1 MTPKV
6 TTLDNGLRVISEE
19 IPYLETASVGVWVD
33 AGARCE
39 QPEINGISHLLE
51 HMAFK
56 GTQIRSAR
64 DIAEEIEAVGGHLNA
79 YTSRE
84 QTAYFAK
91 VLKEDT
97 PLALDILADILQNPA
112 FDKDELERE
121 QTVVV
126 QEIGQAH
133 DTPDDIIFDYF
144 QDIAFPD
151 QPLGRPVL
159 GTSENVQSFTRDN
172 LSAYMDQHYTPG
184 RMVVSAAGNVDHDQI
199 VELTNKTFLRS
210 TSTEDNSNEGANYV
224 GGHFYQS
231 RDLEQVHLLIGFN
244 GLSYKDP
251 DYYALQV
258 FSTLLGGGMSSR
270 LFQKVREER
279 GLAYSIYS
287 FSTSYVDSGLFGIYA
302 GTSAESTCELIETVC
317 NELLDVVENIG
328 ATETARARAQLKSG
342 LLMSL
347 ESTSARSEQLARQLL
362 LFGRPISNAEVI
374 EKIDS
379 ADPPKLSAVA
389 ERIFKNGAPTIA
401 ALGPTSNMP
410 DYKAVG
416 EMLRRG

>member
-184 RMVVSAAGNVDHDQI
+184 RMVVSAAGNVDHDQL

-210 TSTEDNSNEGANYV
+210 TSTVDNSNEEANYV

-244 GLSYKDP
+244 GLAYKDQ

-347 ESTSARSEQLARQLL
+347 ESTGARSEQLARQLL

-374 EKIDS
+374 EKIES

>member
-39 QPEINGISHLLE
+39 RPEINGISHLLE

-91 VLKEDT
+91 VLKDDT
-97 PLALDILADILQNPA
+97 LLALDILADILQNPT
-112 FDKDELERE
+112 FDEDELERE

-126 QEIGQAH
+126 QEIGQAQ

-184 RMVVSAAGNVDHDQI
+184 RMVVSAAGNVDHDQL

-210 TSTEDNSNEGANYV
+210 TSTVDNANEEANYV
-224 GGHFYQS
+224 GGHLYQS

-244 GLSYKDP
+244 GLAYKDQ

-302 GTSAESTCELIETVC
+302 GTSADSTCELIETVC

-379 ADPPKLSAVA
+379 ADPSKLSAVA
-389 ERIFKNGAPTIA
+389 ERIFKNGAPIIT

-416 EMLRRG
+416 EKLRRG

>member
-39 QPEINGISHLLE
+39 RPEINGISHLLE

-91 VLKEDT
+91 VLKDDT
-97 PLALDILADILQNPA
+97 PLALDILADILQNPT
-112 FDKDELERE
+112 FDEDELERE

-126 QEIGQAH
+126 QEIGQAQ

-184 RMVVSAAGNVDHDQI
+184 RMVVSAAGNVDHDQL

-210 TSTEDNSNEGANYV
+210 TSTVDNSNEEANYV
-224 GGHFYQS
+224 GGHLYQS

-244 GLSYKDP
+244 GLAYKDQ

-302 GTSAESTCELIETVC
+302 GTSADSTCELIETVC

-379 ADPPKLSAVA
+379 ADPSKLSAVA
-389 ERIFKNGAPTIA
+389 ERIFKNEAPIIT

-416 EMLRRG
+416 EKLRRG